1 MYKRYV
7 KRALDLTLAL
17 VLGAALMPLL
27 LAIALWIKLDSRGPV
42 LFTQT
47 RLGKDEKPFKIYK
60 FRTMRKDAPRNVAT
74 SLMAGSSRYITRAGR
89 LLRSTSLD
97 ELPQLINIIKGDMS
111 FVGFRPCLWNEREL
125 DEERRRTG
133 AYRVRPGI
141 TGLAQIRGRDELPPG
156 LKAELDGAYARH
168 VGFDYDMRIVT
179 KTLFAVFYK
188 EGYREGDGFDAHGEP
203 IRKGRRSGAR

>member
-125 DEERRRTG
+125 D
-133 AYRVRPGI
+133 
-141 TGLAQIRGRDELPPG
+141 
-156 LKAELDGAYARH
+156 GAYARH